1 MLLPAGII
9 CGKRRFQP
17 LDGNSWPSFDARSP
31 TVGPEAQN
39 PSKARQDAIS
49 FTAFELTP
57 STVGGY
63 AMSVVMMLLL
73 TGLFGATEED
83 AKTVRP
89 DGTTPLHWAVRA
101 DDLQKV
107 ESLIRAGASA
117 KAADRYGITPLYLA
131 AVNGNPAIMRKL
143 LDAGADPN
151 GVDSAGET
159 ILMTAARTGTAEA
172 LKLLLDRGADVNAV
186 DPEFQQTALMLAV
199 RENHPDAV
207 KVLIDRGAKINAATR
222 VGPTPAFRPP
232 CKGTGCGSE
241 GVGINR
247 GGIPDRGARAAI
259 SGGMT
264 PLLYAARDG
273 RLEEA
278 KFLVAAGAD
287 VKLADPNAIQPLLMS
302 VLNDH
307 LDVARFL
314 LDHGANVNG
323 EDFWGRTPLWAA
335 VDLRNMD
342 LDHGI
347 DKGVDRT
354 PVFDFVKLLLDRGA
368 NVNAR
373 TKEYHPGRRWLYS
386 LGDVSWVDMTG
397 QTAFLRAALSGDTKV
412 MRLLLEREA
421 DPNISTL
428 AGTTPLMA
436 AAGVNWTVAQTYTV
450 SKESLLEA
458 IQISLDHG
466 ADVNAVNSMGV
477 SAVMGAAN
485 RGSDEIIK
493 FLVEKGARLDVKDA
507 SGRTPIT
514 WAEGVFLA
522 SVGAERKP
530 STVVLL
536 EKMTGTAK

>member
-1 MLLPAGII
+1 
-9 CGKRRFQP
+9 
-17 LDGNSWPSFDARSP
+17 
-31 TVGPEAQN
+31 
-39 PSKARQDAIS
+39 
-49 FTAFELTP
+49 
-57 STVGGY
+57 
-63 AMSVVMMLLL
+63 MSVVMMLLL

-117 KAADRYGITPLYLA
+117 KAADRYGTTPLYLA
-131 AVNGNPAIMRKL
+131 AVNGNAAIMRKL

-151 GVDSAGET
+151 GVDSTGET

-207 KVLIDRGAKINAATR
+207 KVLIDHGAKLNAATR
-222 VGPTPAFRPP
+222 VGQTPAFRPP

-347 DKGVDRT
+347 DKGVDRE

-450 SKESLLEA
+450 SKETLLEA

-493 FLVEKGARLDVKDA
+493 FLVEKGARLNVKDA

-536 EKMTGTAK
+536 EKLTGTAK